1 MIFLKAAI
9 IRARSSKILPTP
21 GGSSCQRA
29 QAFSPERHMV
39 GGQRERHGI
48 VRVGVN
54 PGAEGDALAGSPR
67 AAGLAAR
74 PLGDGVPLS
83 SQHHQESRR
92 HREHRPRRG
101 RADVRERAADFGA
114 HGAAPRKPAGA
125 RREAPRAPGRTF
137 RFFASQS
144 GACPSRSFPCAKSQA
159 ASLRR
164 APLSRARRVAVCGGG
179 PGSPRERWSRGPEP
193 VARAGWCRVSE
204 HGGRPR
210 VVSPGLTSRATSLR
224 AAGRPRGPRGRALFP
239 VQPPGGGAEREAAG
253 RRGPEGLRVREERAA
268 GGSEVTVSVAG
279 ESGGRAGRSGARA
292 LPSSLFPGCSRSV
305 PKCPLGRRSVSAACW
320 VPGRR
325 DLWGHAAH
333 RRTPSPRGRQADS
346 VWGGSW
352 PRGQRRVLADGNTA
366 LGGWTDPPRGP
377 LPTALSESFAVS

>member
-54 PGAEGDALAGSPR
+54 PGAEGEALAGSPR

-125 RREAPRAPGRTF
+125 GREAPCAPGRTF

-144 GACPSRSFPCAKSQA
+144 GASPSRSFPCAKSQA

-179 PGSPRERWSRGPEP
+179 PGSPRKRWSRGPEP

-224 AAGRPRGPRGRALFP
+224 AAGRPRGPRGRTLFP
-239 VQPPGGGAEREAAG
+239 VQPPGRGAEREAAG
-253 RRGPEGLRVREERAA
+253 RRGPEGL
-268 GGSEVTVSVAG
+268 
-279 ESGGRAGRSGARA
+279 
-292 LPSSLFPGCSRSV
+292 
-305 PKCPLGRRSVSAACW
+305 
-320 VPGRR
+320 
-325 DLWGHAAH
+325 
-333 RRTPSPRGRQADS
+333 
-346 VWGGSW
+346 
-352 PRGQRRVLADGNTA
+352 
-366 LGGWTDPPRGP
+366 
-377 LPTALSESFAVS
+377 